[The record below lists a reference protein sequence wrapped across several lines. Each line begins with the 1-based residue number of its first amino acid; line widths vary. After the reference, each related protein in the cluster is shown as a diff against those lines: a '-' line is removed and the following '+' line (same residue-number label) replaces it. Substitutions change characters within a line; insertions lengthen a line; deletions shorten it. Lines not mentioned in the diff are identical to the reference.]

1 MGSGSIAEQ
10 TSRSAIGNWLEQ
22 IRPGLCRALPAV
34 AVLCF
39 LAWCYVAVRADFSW
53 DDAEPEILSHA
64 WQVSNGQPIYK
75 GITAPPYN
83 IAIYPP
89 LYYWTVA
96 LPMKWTGLNFL
107 PAKVISFLSALA
119 IGWALASAARAYG
132 KTRQAAVLAAFFLFL
147 IPAFLYNSVRAHVQ
161 MMAVALS
168 VWSFVLLLRNRKPAT
183 LVLSGL
189 LAVLA
194 IYTKQT
200 MVAVPLA
207 VGTYLALRERRR
219 LAVYVAVC
227 AVAGLVPLFWLQKV
241 TNGLFLLDT
250 VRLAKLTYVPQQIP
264 LIFIHHAGPIF
275 LFIGFALVKSC
286 RRIRCAAWDLLDC
299 YLLWV
304 LVVTVL
310 SLGRPGAHG
319 QYVLELLVVTM
330 LYLVCFFELPAK
342 NGRAPLVSLQILFL
356 FLYAPLFIFVEEGTW
371 DMAANRAA
379 PKVYSIIKTGSGP
392 ILSQQGSFALFGRGK
407 IYLQL
412 FHFSGLWRA
421 GIWDPSPLLR
431 EIEGKKFSWFI
442 SEFPI
447 EEEPKSESDYER
459 FAPELLRKLRQNYRR
474 VQTVYPYYVYAPKS
488 D

>member
-1 MGSGSIAEQ
+1 LEPVTGQ
-10 TSRSAIGNWLEQ
+10 TSQNAIGDWLEHL
-22 IRPGLCRALPAV
+22 RPWLCRALPAV

-53 DDAEPEILSHA
+53 DDAEPEVLSHA
-64 WQVSNGQPIYK
+64 WLLANGEPIYK
-75 GITAPPYN
+75 GITSPPYN

-89 LYYWTVA
+89 LYYWIVA
-96 LPMKWTGLNFL
+96 LPMKWTGLSFL
-107 PAKVISFLSALA
+107 PAKLVSFLSALA
-119 IGWALASAARAYG
+119 IGWALASAAGACG
-132 KTRQAAVLAAFFLFL
+132 KSRRAAVFAAFALFL

-168 VWSFVLLLRNRKPAT
+168 VWSFVLLLRNRKPGT
-183 LVLSGL
+183 LVISGL

-194 IYTKQT
+194 MYTKQT

-207 VGTYLALRERRR
+207 AATWLALRDRRR
-219 LAVYVAVC
+219 LATYVAVC
-227 AVAGLVPLFWLQKV
+227 AVAGLAPLFWLQKA

-250 VRLAKLTYVPQQIP
+250 VRLAKLTYVPQNIP

-275 LFIGFALVKSC
+275 LFIGLALAASW
-286 RRIRCAAWDLLDC
+286 RRFRRGAWDPLDC
-299 YLLWV
+299 YLTWV
-304 LVVTVL
+304 LVVTVV

-330 LYLVCFFELPAK
+330 LYLVCLFDFRAMS
-342 NGRAPLVSLQILFL
+342 GRAPLVSLQILFL
-356 FLYAPLFIFVEEGTW
+356 FLYAPLFVFVEEGMW

-379 PKVYSIIKTGSGP
+379 PKVYSTIKTGSGP
-392 ILSQQGSFALFGRGK
+392 ILSQQGSFALFGRGE

-412 FHFSGLWRA
+412 FHFSRLWRA
-421 GIWDPSPLLR
+421 GLWDPSPLLR
-431 EIEGKKFSWFI
+431 EIENKKFSWFI

-459 FAPELLRKLRQNYRR
+459 FAPELLRTLRGNYRR
-474 VQTVYPYYVYAPKS
+474 VQTEYPYYLYAPKAGGL
-488 D
+488 